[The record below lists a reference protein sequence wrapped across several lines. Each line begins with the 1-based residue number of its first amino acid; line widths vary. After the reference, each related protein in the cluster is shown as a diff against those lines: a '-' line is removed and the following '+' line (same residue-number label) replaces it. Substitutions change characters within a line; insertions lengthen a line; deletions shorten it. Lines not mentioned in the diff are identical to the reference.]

1 MTGTGHAGR
10 QRSPSTP
17 LLGWAG
23 RFGALGSQGVF
34 CPQAFLGALC
44 SIPPCSSPSPL
55 AQLRSF
61 ILPPP
66 ATMPFLCPSTASL
79 ALPPQPCPG
88 TNSKCSVGQ
97 GLHRTRALGSQH
109 PAALRGQRSSR
120 ATPGQQGQQHSS
132 SARCR
137 PGRRRPSLER
147 LHRASVAGTGFCLRL
162 PPGRFA
168 PALSIFFRA
177 GKI

>member
-1 MTGTGHAGR
+1 MQADSAAPPR
-10 QRSPSTP
+10 LS
-17 LLGWAG
+17 WAG
-23 RFGALGSQGVF
+23 PGGLGCSVARGFFAPRHFWV
-34 CPQAFLGALC
+34 LC
-44 SIPPCSSPSPL
+44 APSPL
-55 AQLRSF
+55 AALLPLWPSFAAF

-66 ATMPFLCPSTASL
+66 ATMPFLSPSTASL

-109 PAALRGQRSSR
+109 PAVLRGQRSSR

-132 SARCR
+132 SARCH
-137 PGRRRPSLER
+137 PGCRRPSLER